1 MKDQIEEVEV
11 EDAEIVDEVE
21 AEEVETEIDEEATED
36 ETAGESEDGDVSDDD
51 DSDEDESDAVNVV
64 IGEVED
70 EEETPVI
77 RTLRTKMRD
86 AERKAKE
93 LQKKLDEKEAANK
106 VTELG
111 PKPTLAD
118 HDYDEEKFAI
128 SVLEWN
134 EKKRAVEADK
144 ERQQK
149 ATEAFQ
155 SEWQEKHA
163 AYKQRSKGIGIPD
176 FEDTVEAQFRESF
189 SANQQSILVDVCL
202 KPELV
207 MLALSQNEALADK
220 LAGESNPVRYAAEL
234 VRLESKMKVSG
245 MKPTTK
251 PEKRPSG
258 TKVASSANSQLE
270 KLRAA
275 AEKSGDYTAVTAYKR
290 KLREK

>member
-11 EDAEIVDEVE
+11 EDAEIVDDVE
-21 AEEVETEIDEEATED
+21 AEEVEIETDEEATED
-36 ETAGESEDGDVSDDD
+36 SGSDDD
-51 DSDEDESDAVNVV
+51 DSDEEESDAVNVV

-70 EEETPVI
+70 EDETPVI

-93 LQKKLDEKEAANK
+93 LQKKLDEKEAVNK

-118 HDYDEEKFAI
+118 HDYDEEKFAS

-134 EKKRAVEADK
+134 EKKRTVDADK

-149 ATEAFQ
+149 ANETFHG
-155 SEWQEKHA
+155 EWQEKHA
-163 AYKQRSKGIGIPD
+163 AYKQRSKDIGIPD
-176 FEDTVEAQFRESF
+176 FEGTVEAQFRNSF

-202 KPELV
+202 RPELV
-207 MLALSQNEALADK
+207 ILALSQNEALAER
-220 LAGESNPVRYAAEL
+220 LAGETNPVRYTAEL

-251 PEKRPSG
+251 PEKRPAG

-270 KLRAA
+270 KLREAA
-275 AEKSGDYTAVTAYKR
+275 AKSGDYTAVNAYKR
-290 KLREK
+290 KQREA